1 MGSDIVAICD
11 SHRFLENINHFEAL
25 EKRYLADA
33 KNTNWY
39 LVAGAVALIAAALF
53 QSYTLLLLGLMMIPL
68 AYHSCMSVF
77 DQGVYLSDSR
87 LNLQTP
93 ITENRQ
99 ITEVQN
105 DKGVKFIFV
114 VGDIALEPFPKV
126 IALPSV
132 IDQSITYE
140 DQTVTVVGIKGGF
153 SDALTEN
160 IAARHFEAYGRGLQT
175 ASDSRT
181 TRISLRID
189 HRLTERVPLVDI
201 FNGIANYVDEKIT
214 LPLHV
219 RLVFPKE
226 KTDGYFKPLETLIPE
241 REQL

>member
-1 MGSDIVAICD
+1 MGSDIAAIIE

-25 EKRYLADA
+25 EKGYLADA
-33 KNTNWY
+33 KKTNWY
-39 LVAGAVALIAAALF
+39 LVAGAVALLAAALF
-53 QSYTLLLLGLMMIPL
+53 QSYTLLFLGVIMMPL
-68 AYHSCMSVF
+68 AYHFAASVF
-77 DQGVYLSDSR
+77 DQGVKLSDS
-87 LNLQTP
+87 LKNLHTQ
-93 ITENRQ
+93 ISENRQ
-99 ITEVQN
+99 IREVQN
-105 DKGVKFIFV
+105 DQGVKFTFV
-114 VGDIALEPFPKV
+114 AGDIALEPFPKV

-132 IDQSITYE
+132 SDQTITYD

-160 IAARHFEAYGRGLQT
+160 IAARHFEAYGRGLET

-201 FNGIANYVDEKIT
+201 FNGIASYVEEKIT
-214 LPLHV
+214 LSLHV

-226 KTDGYFKPLETLIPE
+226 KADDYFKPLETLFQRKE
-241 REQL
+241 